1 VGDRI
6 DLQGRTVGDPAPG
19 FFERGLKGWEATVSG
34 AEKGDQAA
42 GAQPVSTLRV
52 DRTPC
57 QGIAR

>member
-1 VGDRI
+1 MLGGVLGES
-6 DLQGRTVGDPAPG
+6 G

-34 AEKGDQAA
+34 AEKADQAA
-42 GAQPVSTLRV
+42 GAQPVSTLRL